1 MKNLVDT
8 HIHLYD
14 DSYNENR
21 DEIINEIGKKL
32 DFVVNISCD
41 YESSKK
47 CIEYAKNYD
56 FMYASIGY
64 HPCDISKYD
73 EEKMEELLKLSK
85 EYKKIVAIGEIGLD
99 YHWMNDPIEVQ
110 KLGFRKQI
118 EKSIEY
124 DLPIIIHTRDALD
137 DTIEILKEY
146 PKARGI
152 LHCYPGNLSDVE
164 DLLDRFYIGV
174 GGTVTFKNNH
184 TGHKLVE
191 SLDLKHIV
199 LETDSPYLTPVP
211 YRGKQNNPVYV
222 EFVAEKIANLK
233 NISVE
238 EVKRITTENALRVYG
253 ICLK

>member
-14 DSYNENR
+14 ESYNENR
-21 DEIINEIGKKL
+21 DEIINEIEKKL

-47 CIEYAKNYD
+47 CIEYAEKYK
-56 FMYASIGY
+56 FMYATIGY

-85 EYKKIVAIGEIGLD
+85 VNKKIVALGEIGLD

-118 EKSIEY
+118 EKAIYY
-124 DLPIIIHTRDALD
+124 DLPIIIHTRESLD
-137 DTIEILKEY
+137 DTIEILKKY

-152 LHCYPGNLSDVE
+152 LHCYSCNLSDVE

-184 TGHKLVE
+184 IGHNLVE
-191 SLDLKHIV
+191 NLDLKHIV
-199 LETDSPYLTPVP
+199 IETDSPYLTPVP
-211 YRGKQNNPVYV
+211 YRGKQNKPTYV
-222 EFVAEKIANLK
+222 EFVAEKIASLK
-233 NISVE
+233 NIPIE
-238 EVKRITTENALRVYG
+238 EVKRITTENALKVYG

>member
-14 DSYNENR
+14 ESYNDNK
-21 DEIINEIGKKL
+21 DEIIEEIDKKL

-41 YESSKK
+41 YESSKR
-47 CIEYAKNYD
+47 CIEYAQKYK
-56 FMYASIGY
+56 FMYATIGY

-85 EYKKIVAIGEIGLD
+85 KYNKIVAVGEIGLD

-110 KLGFRKQI
+110 KEGFKKQI
-118 EKSIEY
+118 EKAIEY
-124 DLPIIIHTRDALD
+124 DLPIVIHTREALE
-137 DTIEILKEY
+137 DTLEILREY

-152 LHCYPGNLSDVE
+152 LHCYPGSLEDIK
-164 DLLDRFYIGV
+164 DLLDRFYIGI

-184 TGHKLVE
+184 IGHKLVE
-191 SLDLKHIV
+191 EIDLKHVV

-222 EFVAEKIANLK
+222 EFVAEKIASLK
-233 NISVE
+233 NIPVE
-238 EVKRITTENALRVYG
+238 EVKKITTENAMKVYG
-253 ICLK
+253 ICIK

>member
-1 MKNLVDT
+1 M
-8 HIHLYD
+8 
-14 DSYNENR
+14 
-21 DEIINEIGKKL
+21 
-32 DFVVNISCD
+32 
-41 YESSKK
+41 
-47 CIEYAKNYD
+47 
-56 FMYASIGY
+56 
-64 HPCDISKYD
+64 
-73 EEKMEELLKLSK
+73 
-85 EYKKIVAIGEIGLD
+85 
-99 YHWMNDPIEVQ
+99 
-110 KLGFRKQI
+110 
-118 EKSIEY
+118 
-124 DLPIIIHTRDALD
+124 
-137 DTIEILKEY
+137 KEY

-211 YRGKQNNPVYV
+211 YRGKQNNPIYV
-222 EFVAEKIANLK
+222 EFVAEKIASLK